1 MQNSTRA
8 GYYPWQSLTF
18 PVFKGCMSNRAKN
31 ILYSLLLI
39 AAVLIVMR
47 VRSGKKP
54 VPLRLEGKTMGT
66 TYHVTYF
73 DPENRDF
80 QQQVDSILML
90 VNRSISTW
98 DSLSEI
104 SRFNR
109 SASGIALEL
118 PYFYPPLQTS
128 KLVYKGS
135 RGAYDP
141 TVMPLVNAWGFGP
154 QKVTRPDTIYIAS
167 VRKRVGFDKVRFTP
181 DSLIKTAPGVE
192 LDFSAIGQGYG
203 ADVVTDFLRSKGI
216 ASMLVE
222 LGGEGMAVGINLE
235 SGKPWELG
243 LVNPMKPMADPVTPQ
258 EFFGFLS
265 LKDRG
270 FSTSG
275 NYFNYRLVDG
285 VRYSHTIDPAT
296 GYPAEHP
303 IMSAS
308 VFAENCALA
317 DAWATAF
324 MSMGHVRAIEVLKEH
339 PELEAC
345 LIWSIPG
352 GMEHHITPGIAHYI
366 KLEEKGK

>member
-1 MQNSTRA
+1 
-8 GYYPWQSLTF
+8 
-18 PVFKGCMSNRAKN
+18 MSIRAKN

-39 AAVLIVMR
+39 TAVVVVWKI
-47 VRSGKKP
+47 RSGRNPVLKP
-54 VPLRLEGKTMGT
+54 IRLEGKTMGT
-66 TYHVTYF
+66 SYHVTYF
-73 DPENRDF
+73 DDANRNF
-80 QQQVDSILML
+80 QVQVDSILVL

-118 PYFYPPLQTS
+118 PYFHSPLETS
-128 KLVYKGS
+128 KTVYEAS
-135 RGAYDP
+135 EGAYDP

-154 QKVTRPDTIYIAS
+154 AKITRPDTPYIET
-167 VRKRVGFDKVRFTP
+167 VRRKVGFDKIKFTK
-181 DSLIKTAPGVE
+181 DSLLKTMPGVE

-216 ASMLVE
+216 TSMLVE
-222 LGGEGMAVGINLE
+222 LGGEGMAVGKNLE

-243 LVNPMKPMADPVTPQ
+243 LVNPLNPMAGPGMP
-258 EFFGFLS
+258 EGYFGYLS
-265 LKDRG
+265 LENRG

-275 NYFNYRLVDG
+275 NYFNYRIVDG

-296 GYPAEHP
+296 GYPAELP

-308 VFAENCALA
+308 VFAANCALA
-317 DAWATAF
+317 DSWATAF
-324 MSMGHVRAIEVLKEH
+324 MCMGHVRAIEVLKSH

-345 LIWSIPG
+345 LIWSVPG
-352 GMEHHITPGIAHYI
+352 GTEHYITPGITPFI
-366 KLEEKGK
+366 KLSEKGK